1 MKDIIGLT
9 SRIVKESNLKVTT
22 IAQKCGVKPQTIHHW
37 CGVKPQT
44 IHHWC
49 REKPSDTLVQ
59 NINAVLNVCGY
70 ELAIVRKCEVDNA
83 ETREQQRLS

>member
-22 IAQKCGVKPQTIHHW
+22 ISQKCGVKAQTIRYW
-37 CGVKPQT
+37 E
-44 IHHWC
+44 
-49 REKPSDTLVQ
+49 REKPSDALVQ

>member
-1 MKDIIGLT
+1 MKDIVGLT
-9 SRIVKESNLKVTT
+9 SRIIKESNLKVKT
-22 IAQKCGVKPQTIHHW
+22 IASK

-49 REKPSDTLVQ
+49 REKPSDALVQ

-70 ELAIVRKCEVDNA
+70 ELAVVRKCEVNNA

>member
-1 MKDIIGLT
+1 MKDIIGRT
-9 SRIVKESNLKVTT
+9 SRIVKESNLKVPT
-22 IAQKCGVKPQTIHHW
+22 IAKK

-49 REKPSDTLVQ
+49 REKPSDALVQ

-70 ELAIVRKCEVDNA
+70 DLAVVRKCEVDNA

>member
-1 MKDIIGLT
+1 MKDIVGLT
-9 SRIVKESNLKVTT
+9 SRIIKESNLKVTT
-22 IAQKCGVKPQTIHHW
+22 IANQSGV
-37 CGVKPQT
+37 VSQT

-49 REKPSDTLVQ
+49 REKPSDALVQ

-70 ELAIVRKCEVDNA
+70 ELAVVRKCEVNNA